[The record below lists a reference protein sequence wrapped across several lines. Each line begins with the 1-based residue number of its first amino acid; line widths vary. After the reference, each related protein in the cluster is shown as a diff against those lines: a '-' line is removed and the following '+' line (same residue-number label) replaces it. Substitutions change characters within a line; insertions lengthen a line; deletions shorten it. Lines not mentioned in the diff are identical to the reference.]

1 MSTAVA
7 VPVAVLIA
15 AVGSYALTIAAMRVA
30 LAIQLVDH
38 PADYKRHVQPTPY
51 LGGAA
56 VVLGLV
62 VATVILV
69 DVGSELAV
77 VLGCAAALAVVGLL
91 DDRYTVPPMLRV
103 AVEVAAA
110 WVLFHNGVRWS
121 PFGSSAPD
129 FALTALWVVG
139 VVNAFN
145 LMDNIDGAAATVAGV
160 CAAGAGAL
168 ALTRSDPELA
178 VAAFALT
185 GACAGFLC
193 QNLRSPARIFLG
205 DGGSMPIGLIVA
217 GLAMLSVSRGPLG
230 GSAVLAGA
238 MIVGLPIL
246 DTALVVISR
255 TRRGAPVMRG
265 NVDHL
270 THRLLPRVGSTRRL
284 AAVLALGQCGLVAVT
299 IAVFQL
305 GQVATEA
312 AAAGAFALGLCAI
325 RVLESPPWRPVF
337 KPAVDHDDRP
347 APASGIA
354 RGAETPSVGALSGSL
369 TAGVAG
375 FARLE
380 GVAASSDVGHH
391 PR

>member
-1 MSTAVA
+1 VA
-7 VPVAVLIA
+7 
-15 AVGSYALTIAAMRVA
+15 
-30 LAIQLVDH
+30 
-38 PADYKRHVQPTPY
+38 
-51 LGGAA
+51 
-56 VVLGLV
+56 
-62 VATVILV
+62 ATLLLV

-77 VLGCAAALAVVGLL
+77 VLGCATVLAVVGLL
-91 DDRYTVPPMLRV
+91 DDRFTVPPILRV
-103 AVEVAAA
+103 VVELAAA

-121 PFGSSAPD
+121 PFGSSALD

-145 LMDNIDGAAATVAGV
+145 LMDNIDGAAATVAAV
-160 CAAGAGAL
+160 CAAGAGVL
-168 ALTRSDPELA
+168 ALTRADPELA
-178 VAAFALT
+178 IAAFALT

-230 GSAVLAGA
+230 GSAVLAGGL
-238 MIVGLPIL
+238 IVGLPIL

-255 TRRGAPVMRG
+255 TRRRAPVMRG

-284 AAVLALGQCGLVAVT
+284 AAVLALAQCGLVAVA

-305 GQVATEA
+305 GQVATEVA
-312 AAAGAFALGLCAI
+312 AASAFALGLCVI
-325 RVLESPPWRPVF
+325 RVLESPPWRPVL
-337 KPAVDHDDRP
+337 KRLGDHEVRA
-347 APASGIA
+347 APAAGIA
-354 RGAETPSVGALSGSL
+354 LGAETASVGALPGPL
-369 TAGVAG
+369 ITALPS
-375 FARLE
+375 FARIE
-380 GVAASSDVGHH
+380 AGATSSDVRL